1 MPAAPRDISEE
12 DFREILAHLDK
23 DSDGVVTKDEF
34 RMAYLL
40 IRPEMEAAEFEGLWA
55 SMDADG
61 NGELDLKELAAYYG
75 FDMGGFG
82 AHGMSD
88 EQIWEMLKLQDALVE
103 ARRADEV
110 QKQPAEAP
118 AAPAPARR
126 TSRGLDGVRRPVTI
140 LSESERK
147 AAGVTAYKMP
157 ASVGREGLD
166 AHVRLLVAS
175 ELGDARAI
183 DELIS
188 QNLSVRIEDEKEA
201 AQALALP
208 QSLLAES
215 SLARSRTTCTL
226 THTPPAAPHSQGEM
240 PLHKLARGGKE
251 KLLRAVL
258 VQSDS
263 KLVDLNWQDKQGKT
277 PLMLAAEFNHPDL
290 VKLLIE
296 YGSDAFVENVAMTR
310 CLHPSAAGAR
320 GWWPS
325 RGEMLP
331 KLCPPQAA
339 GGTALHC
346 AVAHKA
352 EDAITVMRH
361 HHLFCPPPMQRH
373 LTLHGPAADPRP
385 QTLLECVRAS
395 ERKRLIDH
403 TDKCGRSVLHLAAFS
418 ENENMTQTLIE
429 HGASSASDAY
439 GNKPSVLAA
448 KTGRRNSKDLLEA
461 LEKKIA
467 A

>member
-188 QNLSVRIEDEKEA
+188 QNLSVRIEDEK
-201 AQALALP
+201 
-208 QSLLAES
+208 
-215 SLARSRTTCTL
+215 
-226 THTPPAAPHSQGEM
+226 GEM

-296 YGSDAFVENVAMTR
+296 YGSDAFVEN
-310 CLHPSAAGAR
+310 
-320 GWWPS
+320 
-325 RGEMLP
+325 
-331 KLCPPQAA
+331 AA

-352 EDAITVMRH
+352 EDAIT
-361 HHLFCPPPMQRH
+361 
-373 LTLHGPAADPRP
+373 
-385 QTLLECVRAS
+385 TLLECVRAS

>member
-188 QNLSVRIEDEKEA
+188 QNLSVRIEDEK
-201 AQALALP
+201 
-208 QSLLAES
+208 
-215 SLARSRTTCTL
+215 
-226 THTPPAAPHSQGEM
+226 GEM

>member
-1 MPAAPRDISEE
+1 
-12 DFREILAHLDK
+12 
-23 DSDGVVTKDEF
+23 
-34 RMAYLL
+34 
-40 IRPEMEAAEFEGLWA
+40 
-55 SMDADG
+55 
-61 NGELDLKELAAYYG
+61 
-75 FDMGGFG
+75 
-82 AHGMSD
+82 
-88 EQIWEMLKLQDALVE
+88 
-103 ARRADEV
+103 
-110 QKQPAEAP
+110 
-118 AAPAPARR
+118 
-126 TSRGLDGVRRPVTI
+126 
-140 LSESERK
+140 
-147 AAGVTAYKMP
+147 
-157 ASVGREGLD
+157 
-166 AHVRLLVAS
+166 
-175 ELGDARAI
+175 
-183 DELIS
+183 
-188 QNLSVRIEDEKEA
+188 
-201 AQALALP
+201 
-208 QSLLAES
+208 
-215 SLARSRTTCTL
+215 
-226 THTPPAAPHSQGEM
+226 
-240 PLHKLARGGKE
+240 
-251 KLLRAVL
+251 
-258 VQSDS
+258 
-263 KLVDLNWQDKQGKT
+263 
-277 PLMLAAEFNHPDL
+277 MLAAEFNHPDL

-331 KLCPPQAA
+331 KLRPPQAA

-352 EDAITVMRH
+352 EDAIT
-361 HHLFCPPPMQRH
+361 
-373 LTLHGPAADPRP
+373 
-385 QTLLECVRAS
+385 TLLECVRAS

>member
-296 YGSDAFVENVAMTR
+296 YGSDAFVEN
-310 CLHPSAAGAR
+310 
-320 GWWPS
+320 
-325 RGEMLP
+325 
-331 KLCPPQAA
+331 AA

-352 EDAITVMRH
+352 EDAIT
-361 HHLFCPPPMQRH
+361 
-373 LTLHGPAADPRP
+373 
-385 QTLLECVRAS
+385 TLLECVRAS

>member
-1 MPAAPRDISEE
+1 M
-12 DFREILAHLDK
+12 
-23 DSDGVVTKDEF
+23 
-34 RMAYLL
+34 
-40 IRPEMEAAEFEGLWA
+40 
-55 SMDADG
+55 
-61 NGELDLKELAAYYG
+61 
-75 FDMGGFG
+75 
-82 AHGMSD
+82 
-88 EQIWEMLKLQDALVE
+88 
-103 ARRADEV
+103 
-110 QKQPAEAP
+110 
-118 AAPAPARR
+118 
-126 TSRGLDGVRRPVTI
+126 
-140 LSESERK
+140 
-147 AAGVTAYKMP
+147 
-157 ASVGREGLD
+157 
-166 AHVRLLVAS
+166 
-175 ELGDARAI
+175 
-183 DELIS
+183 
-188 QNLSVRIEDEKEA
+188 
-201 AQALALP
+201 
-208 QSLLAES
+208 
-215 SLARSRTTCTL
+215 
-226 THTPPAAPHSQGEM
+226 
-240 PLHKLARGGKE
+240 
-251 KLLRAVL
+251 
-258 VQSDS
+258 
-263 KLVDLNWQDKQGKT
+263 QGKT

-361 HHLFCPPPMQRH
+361 HHLFCPSPMQRH

>member
-1 MPAAPRDISEE
+1 
-12 DFREILAHLDK
+12 
-23 DSDGVVTKDEF
+23 
-34 RMAYLL
+34 
-40 IRPEMEAAEFEGLWA
+40 
-55 SMDADG
+55 
-61 NGELDLKELAAYYG
+61 
-75 FDMGGFG
+75 
-82 AHGMSD
+82 
-88 EQIWEMLKLQDALVE
+88 
-103 ARRADEV
+103 
-110 QKQPAEAP
+110 
-118 AAPAPARR
+118 
-126 TSRGLDGVRRPVTI
+126 
-140 LSESERK
+140 
-147 AAGVTAYKMP
+147 
-157 ASVGREGLD
+157 
-166 AHVRLLVAS
+166 
-175 ELGDARAI
+175 
-183 DELIS
+183 
-188 QNLSVRIEDEKEA
+188 
-201 AQALALP
+201 
-208 QSLLAES
+208 
-215 SLARSRTTCTL
+215 
-226 THTPPAAPHSQGEM
+226 M

-296 YGSDAFVENVAMTR
+296 YGSDAFVEN
-310 CLHPSAAGAR
+310 
-320 GWWPS
+320 
-325 RGEMLP
+325 
-331 KLCPPQAA
+331 AA

-352 EDAITVMRH
+352 EDAIT
-361 HHLFCPPPMQRH
+361 
-373 LTLHGPAADPRP
+373 
-385 QTLLECVRAS
+385 TLLECVRAS